1 MQYDDEYKNDYYQ
14 GGRYGYSEKYG
25 YDKYGECA
33 GSIGNDR
40 SWPWQAMLR
49 TVHSRVTQAA
59 ALVMMMKMMPLFWKA
74 CKHPTPR

>member
-33 GSIGNDR
+33 ASIVN
-40 SWPWQAMLR
+40 SNFPPSQPVL
-49 TVHSRVTQAA
+49 S
-59 ALVMMMKMMPLFWKA
+59 LVL
-74 CKHPTPR
+74 CTST